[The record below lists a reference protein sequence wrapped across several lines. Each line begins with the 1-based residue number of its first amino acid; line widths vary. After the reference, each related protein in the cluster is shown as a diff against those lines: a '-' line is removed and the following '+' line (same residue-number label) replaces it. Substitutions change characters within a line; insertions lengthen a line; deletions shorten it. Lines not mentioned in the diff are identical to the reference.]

1 MEDTRELCVLM
12 AHVALECEL
21 YSEVIEALRP
31 IFIQKIELT
40 FDELSL
46 LQQAFQ
52 KIALNLRLSMYAI
65 NEMEKKAEEEGSTQ
79 KIYLIQ
85 NYRKKLELEFN
96 QRLVECTNTIHEY
109 IYPFTDNPE
118 ARVQLLL
125 IQIRYW
131 LKLSDIARGPAQ
143 VSAISHTHT
152 LFKQAKS
159 IADAHLKI
167 TNPFS
172 LQIILLYSIF
182 LHDRLNNPYE
192 AMVMG
197 RQTYSNII
205 PYLDEL
211 TEDQYKE
218 ISHLIKQIE
227 STYRHASYFVLDF
240 SEDNDIVHT

>member
-21 YSEVIEALRP
+21 YAEVIEALRP

-46 LQQAFQ
+46 LRQAFQ

-96 QRLVECTNTIHEY
+96 QRLVECTNTIHKY
-109 IYPFTDNPE
+109 IYPYTDNPE

-125 IQIRYW
+125 MQIRFW
-131 LKLSDIARGPAQ
+131 LKLSEIARGPAQ
-143 VSAISHTHT
+143 VSAISDTHT
-152 LFKQAKS
+152 LFKHAKS

-172 LQIILLYSIF
+172 LEIILLYSVF

-197 RQTYSNII
+197 QQTYSNIL
-205 PYLDEL
+205 PYLEEL

-218 ISHLIKQIE
+218 ISHIITQIE

-240 SEDNDIVHT
+240 DNDIVHT